1 MTEQYK
7 LQENPHAGLHSHL
20 KKKACLHNNTS
31 NLLLYQYKTDQ
42 KDIIADHFKN
52 KNKKAHKQCGY
63 TTLLS
68 ITLLL
73 LIIINDESFWGFTL
87 CEIMQS
93 FDVGIKQS
101 ADFSISRVI
110 SLHIHLVG

>member
-20 KKKACLHNNTS
+20 KKKPCLHNNTS

-52 KNKKAHKQCGY
+52 KNKKS
-63 TTLLS
+63 T
-68 ITLLL
+68 
-73 LIIINDESFWGFTL
+73 
-87 CEIMQS
+87 
-93 FDVGIKQS
+93 
-101 ADFSISRVI
+101 
-110 SLHIHLVG
+110 